1 MKGVNIKETRLIDQ
15 AIGKNNFRYLTL
27 EEHAIVDKA
36 LKWLKESELYLSV
49 WKDVEKKANE
59 IVKEKCEP
67 EWNRISE
74 EMKKF
79 WEEVNELSKERA
91 EKKDDWTEE
100 KEERLKALNDSIAE
114 LTNEYQKVTDE
125 ANEELNK
132 YKEERINEESWA
144 CFFLEDDE
152 YQFMWELC
160 WFAAPQE

>member
-59 IVKEKCEP
+59 IVNEKCEP

-74 EMKKF
+74 EIDNNYSAFTKKF
-79 WEEVNELSKERA
+79 LLMNYLR
-91 EKKDDWTEE
+91 
-100 KEERLKALNDSIAE
+100 
-114 LTNEYQKVTDE
+114 
-125 ANEELNK
+125 
-132 YKEERINEESWA
+132 
-144 CFFLEDDE
+144 FL
-152 YQFMWELC
+152 
-160 WFAAPQE
+160 